1 MKGKDGENLRPDA
14 VSNATIP
21 SPMRSQAHQL
31 RLPPSPEGS
40 FSTGN
45 AATPGI
51 GGVGV
56 TVGSGTGVDVAAGVV
71 VAEGCGSGVS
81 VGSGS
86 GVDVAAGVGGAVGCG
101 SGVSVG
107 CGRDV
112 GVGSG
117 TGVGVG
123 CGNGVEVGV
132 GVGTGLTLIS
142 AVAVLLS
149 VRGSLRSNEVTS
161 TTLEMV
167 VPPDPGRT
175 ITSISIVWLTP
186 GPRLPTS
193 HRLALLMKDPWLDVA
208 EAKIRFS
215 GSISVT
221 ITPEVNDGPSLWTV
235 MV

>member
-14 VSNATIP
+14 VSSTTIP

-31 RLPPSPEGS
+31 RPAPAPEGS

-51 GGVGV
+51 GGMGV
-56 TVGSGTGVDVAAGVV
+56 AVGSGTGVDVAAGVG
-71 VAEGCGSGVS
+71 VAVGCGSGVA

-86 GVDVAAGVGGAVGCG
+86 GVDVAASIGVAVGCG
-101 SGVSVG
+101 SGVAV
-107 CGRDV
+107 C
-112 GVGSG
+112 SG
-117 TGVGVG
+117 TGVDVAAGVGVAVG
-123 CGNGVEVGV
+123 CGSGVAVGV
-132 GVGTGLTLIS
+132 GVDTELTLIS
-142 AVAVLLS
+142 AVAMLLS

-167 VPPDPGRT
+167 VLPDPART
-175 ITSISIVWLTP
+175 ITSISIVWLTL
-186 GPRLPTS
+186 GARLPTS
-193 HRLALLMKDPWLDVA
+193 HWLALLMKDPWLDVA
-208 EAKIRFS
+208 ETKIRFS